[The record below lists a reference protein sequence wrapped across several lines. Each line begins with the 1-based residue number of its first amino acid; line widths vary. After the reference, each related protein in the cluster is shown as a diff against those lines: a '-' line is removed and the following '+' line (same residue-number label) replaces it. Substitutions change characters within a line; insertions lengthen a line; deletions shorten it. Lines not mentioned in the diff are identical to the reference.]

1 MEQTGV
7 SGTGAPSRTAMM
19 AACAR
24 AGHLLNFGPDAVLSD
39 WLAWP
44 LVGSEAE
51 AAGTRHRQ

>member
-1 MEQTGV
+1 
-7 SGTGAPSRTAMM
+7 MM